1 MLGLGNPAA
10 KPDVQNNLK
19 ASTEEQLH
27 ACITAKQ
34 AVSLFLPKI
43 LLLTRF
49 LNRKIAAHTINPC
62 GLFILARD
70 QAFFKTE
77 EIPRFSR
84 GSGLLFNHVWG
95 KTLTDS
101 ARHLNP
107 ELCRVKAIETF
118 VAVVSELRISVT
130 NGYLFRPTSPQGH
143 IVNNPLESSTADERL

>member
-34 AVSLFLPKI
+34 AVSLG
-43 LLLTRF
+43 
-49 LNRKIAAHTINPC
+49 NP
-62 GLFILARD
+62 A
-70 QAFFKTE
+70 
-77 EIPRFSR
+77 FSR

-118 VAVVSELRISVT
+118 LAVVSELRISVT